1 MTSHVPS
8 AAQDKKLEIAIG
20 WMLRVGVLTAALVVF
35 IGGVMYLRH
44 PFVKVPDYHTFHATV
59 PQDRSARGVFVGV
72 LQGKDL
78 AIVQLGM
85 LLLIATPIGRVIFA
99 IVGFGAERDWLYTV
113 VSLIVLAVLI
123 FSLFRGTA

>member
-20 WMLRVGVLTAALVVF
+20 WMLRAGVLTAALVVF
-35 IGGVMYLRH
+35 IGGVLYLRH
-44 PFVKVPDYHTFHATV
+44 PLVKVPDYHTFHATV
-59 PQDRSARGVFVGV
+59 AQDRSARGVIEGV
-72 LQGKDL
+72 LQGKEL
-78 AIVQLGM
+78 AIIQFGM
-85 LLLIATPIGRVIFA
+85 LLLIATPVGRVVFA

-123 FSLFRGTA
+123 FSLFRGAA